1 MDLFKTLS
9 AIFGQP
15 TRFAEGITA
24 WNMPPPRA
32 RNPRSECEACGKVR
46 VLGAF
51 PHGGDSFKLCYNCAN
66 ALKGHEC
73 KSGRLSRRK
82 FYEHV

>member
-1 MDLFKTLS
+1 MDLFKALS
-9 AIFGQP
+9 AVFGQP
-15 TRFAEGITA
+15 TKITEGITA

-51 PHGGDSFKLCYNCAN
+51 PHGGDSFNICYNCAD

-73 KSGRLSRRK
+73 KTGRLSRRK

>member
-1 MDLFKTLS
+1 MDLFKALS
-9 AIFGQP
+9 AVFGQP
-15 TRFAEGITA
+15 TKITEGITA

-51 PHGGDSFKLCYNCAN
+51 PHGGDSFNLCYNCAN

>member
-1 MDLFKTLS
+1 MDLFKALS
-9 AIFGQP
+9 AVFGQP
-15 TRFAEGITA
+15 TKITEGITA
-24 WNMPPPRA
+24 WNMSPPRA

-46 VLGAF
+46 VLGTF
-51 PHGGDSFKLCYNCAN
+51 PHGGDSFNICYNCAD

-73 KSGRLSRRK
+73 KTGRLSRRK